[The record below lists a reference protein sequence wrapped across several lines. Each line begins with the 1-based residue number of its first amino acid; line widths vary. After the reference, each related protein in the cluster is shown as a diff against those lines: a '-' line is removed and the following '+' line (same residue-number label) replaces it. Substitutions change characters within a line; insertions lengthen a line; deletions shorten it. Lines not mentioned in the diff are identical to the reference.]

1 MSIKLNYLAPL
12 LAAGAVAAA
21 IAAAP
26 LAAAAPQGLQSAC
39 SSAGPGTE
47 CVTPGNAQINDSLA
61 PNFAS
66 QYPDFS
72 LFGLGRGGGHR

>member
-1 MSIKLNYLAPL
+1 MNTKLSYIAPL

-21 IAAAP
+21 IVAAP
-26 LAAAAPQGLQSAC
+26 LAAAEPSAC
-39 SSAGPGTE
+39 STGTPGSS

-72 LFGLGRGGGHR
+72 LFGLGRAGGHR

>member
-1 MSIKLNYLAPL
+1 MSVKLNYLAPL

-26 LAAAAPQGLQSAC
+26 LAAAAPEALQPAC
-39 SSAGPGTE
+39 SSAGPGTA
-47 CVTPGNAQINDSLA
+47 CVTPGNAQLNDSLA
-61 PNFAS
+61 PNFES

-72 LFGLGRGGGHR
+72 LFGLGRGGHR